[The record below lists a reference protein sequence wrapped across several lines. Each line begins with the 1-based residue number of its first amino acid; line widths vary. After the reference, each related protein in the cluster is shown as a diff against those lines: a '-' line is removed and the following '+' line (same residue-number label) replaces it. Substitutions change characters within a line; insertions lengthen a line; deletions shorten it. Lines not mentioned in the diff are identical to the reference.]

1 MKRRSYGF
9 GRDTVPALTANW
21 VHVWNVSTDKV
32 RNLETF
38 AEVLSPEEKARA
50 DRFHFERDRRAFIV
64 CRGML
69 RRLISAYTGLDPL
82 RIGFRVGPQ
91 GKPFLE
97 EPHGSDLRF
106 NVSHSGEI
114 ALLAF
119 SLCQEIGVDVEL
131 KRADVD
137 FLSLAE
143 LSFSR
148 DERAAIL
155 SCSPADRADL
165 FYEFWTC
172 KEACIKADG
181 RGLSVPLDQFSVA
194 TRGVDPR
201 WREIISVGPAPLP
214 PGMRGRMLPVGEN
227 YAAAAV
233 TNLPAWQ
240 VLQMDMEFA

>member
-1 MKRRSYGF
+1 MKRRSHSF
-9 GRDTVPALTANW
+9 GREPVPTLTGTC
-21 VHVWNVSTDKV
+21 VHVWSVSTSNPHK
-32 RNLETF
+32 LEIF

-64 CRGML
+64 CRGTL
-69 RRLISAYTGLDPL
+69 RRLISSYTGLDPS
-82 RIGFRVGPQ
+82 RIGFRVGLH
-91 GKPFLE
+91 GKPSLK

-119 SLCQEIGVDVEL
+119 SLHQDIGVDVEL
-131 KRADVD
+131 KRTEVD
-137 FLSLAE
+137 ILSLAE
-143 LSFSR
+143 FSFSK
-148 DERAAIL
+148 DERAAIVA
-155 SCSPADRADL
+155 CSPADRADL

-181 RGLSVPLDQFSVA
+181 RGLSVPLDRFSVA

-201 WREIISVGPAPLP
+201 WREIISVGPGSIAL
-214 PGMRGRMLPVGEN
+214 GMRGRMLSVGED

-240 VLQMDMEFA
+240 VLQLDMEYA

>member
-1 MKRRSYGF
+1 MKRRSYRF
-9 GRDTVPALTANW
+9 GREPVPTLTGTC
-21 VHVWNVSTDKV
+21 VHAWSVSTSEPHK
-32 RNLETF
+32 LETF

-64 CRGML
+64 CRGAL
-69 RRLISAYTGLDPL
+69 RRLLSAYTGLDAS

-91 GKPFLE
+91 GKPSLQ

-119 SLCQEIGVDVEL
+119 SLFQEIGVDVEL
-131 KRADVD
+131 KRKELD

-148 DERAAIL
+148 DERAAIV
-155 SCSPADRADL
+155 SCSPGDRADL

-201 WREIISVGPAPLP
+201 WREVISLGPAPLAL
-214 PGMRGRMLPVGEN
+214 GLRGRMLSVGED

>member
-1 MKRRSYGF
+1 MKRRSYNF
-9 GRDTVPALTANW
+9 GQDTVPALTANW
-21 VHVWNVSTDKV
+21 VHVWNVSTDKA

-38 AEVLSPEEKARA
+38 SEVLSPEEKARA

-69 RRLISAYTGLDPL
+69 RRLISAYTGLDAS

-91 GKPFLE
+91 GKPSLE
-97 EPHGSDLRF
+97 EPRGSDLRF
-106 NVSHSGEI
+106 NVSHSGEV

-119 SLCQEIGVDVEL
+119 SLCQEIGVDVEY
-131 KRADVD
+131 KRSDVD

-201 WREIISVGPAPLP
+201 WREIISLGTAPLT
-214 PGMRGRMLPVGEN
+214 PGMRGRMLAVGEN

-233 TNLPAWQ
+233 TNIPAWQ

>member
-1 MKRRSYGF
+1 MRRRKHSF
-9 GRDTVPALTANW
+9 GRDSVPTMTENC
-21 VHVWNVSTDKV
+21 VHVWSIPTGTVHK
-32 RNLETF
+32 LETF
-38 AEVLSPEEKARA
+38 AEVLSRDEKARA

-64 CRGML
+64 CRGTL
-69 RRLISAYTGLDPL
+69 RRLISSYTGQDAS
-82 RIGFRVGPQ
+82 RIGFRLGPQ
-91 GKPFLE
+91 GKPSLKE
-97 EPHGSDLRF
+97 KHESDLRF
-106 NVSHSGEI
+106 NVSHSGEL

-119 SLCQEIGVDVEL
+119 SLQQEVGVDVEL
-131 KRADVD
+131 KRAEVD
-137 FLSLAE
+137 FLSLAD
-143 LSFSR
+143 LSFSK
-148 DERAAIL
+148 DERAAIH

-201 WREIISVGPAPLP
+201 WREIVSMGKHSLA
-214 PGMRGRMLPVGEN
+214 PGMRGRMLAVGED
-227 YAAAAV
+227 YAAATV

>member
-1 MKRRSYGF
+1 MKRRSYTF
-9 GRDTVPALTANW
+9 GRDSVPILTGNC
-21 VHVWNVSTDKV
+21 VHVWSVSTSKAHK
-32 RNLETF
+32 LETF
-38 AEVLSPEEKARA
+38 AAVLSHEEKARA
-50 DRFHFERDRRAFIV
+50 DRFHFERDRCAFIV

-69 RRLISAYTGLDPL
+69 RRLISAYTGLDAS
-82 RIGFRVGPQ
+82 RIEFRLGPQ
-91 GKPFLE
+91 GKPSLKE
-97 EPHGSDLRF
+97 EHESGLRF
-106 NVSHSGEI
+106 NVSHSGDI

-119 SLCQEIGVDVEL
+119 SLHQEIGVDVEL

-148 DERAAIL
+148 DERAAIH

-201 WREIISVGPAPLP
+201 WREIISVGSGPLA
-214 PGMRGRMLPVGEN
+214 PGMRGRMLAVGEN

-233 TNLPAWQ
+233 SNLPGWQ
-240 VLQMDMEFA
+240 VLQMEMEFA

>member
-1 MKRRSYGF
+1 MKRRSYSLGK
-9 GRDTVPALTANW
+9 DDVPTLTDAC
-21 VHVWNVSTDKV
+21 VHVWSVPTGSAHK
-32 RNLETF
+32 LETF
-38 AEVLSPEEKARA
+38 AEVLSSEEKARA

-64 CRGML
+64 SRGVL
-69 RRLISAYTGLDPL
+69 RRLICGYTGLDASQ
-82 RIGFRVGPQ
+82 IGFRVGPH
-91 GKPFLE
+91 GKPSLKQE
-97 EPHGSDLRF
+97 HRSELRF

-119 SLCQEIGVDVEL
+119 SLHQEIGVDVEL
-131 KRADVD
+131 KRTDVD
-137 FLSLAE
+137 FLALAQ

-148 DERAAIL
+148 EERAAIL

-201 WREIISVGPAPLP
+201 WREIISVGPGPLAR
-214 PGMRGRMLPVGEN
+214 GMRGRMLAIGEN